1 MKGNKVG
8 KNIRKK
14 ERWEKKEWQGEKIS
28 DLWDFGDIVQVNG
41 LHKHNCSK
49 NYPRFINRIK

>member
-14 ERWEKKEWQGEKIS
+14 ERWKKKEWQGEKIS
-28 DLWDFGDIVQVNG
+28 DSETLGTLYRLTVYTSTIAVKTI
-41 LHKHNCSK
+41 LAL
-49 NYPRFINRIK
+49 

>member
-28 DLWDFGDIVQVNG
+28 DL
-41 LHKHNCSK
+41 
-49 NYPRFINRIK
+49 

>member
-28 DLWDFGDIVQVNG
+28 DSETLGTLYRLTVYTSTIAVKTI
-41 LHKHNCSK
+41 LAL
-49 NYPRFINRIK
+49 